1 MASNPPRSFFAY
13 PAEIQVKIYAY
24 LLGEVSDKPIP
35 QLLEPYSGIILS
47 CKKSRNDFEH
57 EWAKV
62 FNNFVSRTL
71 GGSDL
76 RAMPVK
82 LFHNAHHVLYL
93 VPNDLFTI
101 LPTAMRDA
109 LVALPFISP
118 LLILRLDKSFPVC
131 RGNIR
136 NFYLSEQWL
145 ASIHL
150 SNGLYSTT
158 PKDKQQNLISK
169 GRFRDELIKEILRR
183 CVSLDELKNYWLD
196 CMRKQIEG
204 LFSNRVD
211 CGKREDGVADTFSRY
226 M

>member
-93 VPNDLFTI
+93 VLNDLFTI

-136 NFYLSEQWL
+136 DFYLSEQWL

-150 SNGLYSTT
+150 SNGLYVRDHVPTPETYRPYILIGCAESTSRL
-158 PKDKQQNLISK
+158 N
-169 GRFRDELIKEILRR
+169 
-183 CVSLDELKNYWLD
+183 SLLPDVP
-196 CMRKQIEG
+196 R
-204 LFSNRVD
+204 
-211 CGKREDGVADTFSRY
+211 
-226 M
+226 